1 MPNEFE
7 VISPFDESDRAV
19 DAVIEALADEA
30 LDAQC
35 LEINA
40 RRALVEDAEGLRRA
54 RAL

>member
-7 VISPFDESDRAV
+7 VVSPFDDADPIA
-19 DAVIEALADEA
+19 DAVIEALADDL
-30 LDAQC
+30 LDAQS

>member
-7 VISPFDESDRAV
+7 VVSPFDENDAV
-19 DAVIEALADEA
+19 VEAVIEALAEDL

-40 RRALVEDAEGLRRA
+40 RRALVEDAEGLRYA

>member
-7 VISPFDESDRAV
+7 VVSPFDAADPMD
-19 DAVIEALADEA
+19 DAVIEALADDL
-30 LDAQC
+30 LDARSV
-35 LEINA
+35 EINA